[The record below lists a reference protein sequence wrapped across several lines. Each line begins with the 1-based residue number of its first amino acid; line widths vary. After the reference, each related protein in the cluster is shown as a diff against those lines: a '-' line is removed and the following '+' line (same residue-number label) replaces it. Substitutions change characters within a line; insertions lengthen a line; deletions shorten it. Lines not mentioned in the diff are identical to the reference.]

1 MIRFMRRVLLTFLI
15 LLFLP
20 QNADATTVEALSD
33 RQIIERA
40 DFIAFGT
47 VVSSQVVTKKSWATT
62 RYVFQVY
69 QPFVGAKM
77 AQMVHI
83 DLPGGKLND
92 QIQMTVPGTPQL
104 KKGRSYLILAQKAG
118 DRYLPIGLTL
128 GVLTARR
135 TGPKTYMLSRSI
147 EGVHLQPAGDTGSGV
162 TLDLAETS
170 LAQWRQRI
178 KDALKKPRAPLP
190 DLAPPGVK
198 R

>member
-1 MIRFMRRVLLTFLI
+1 MQRVLLTFLI

-47 VVSSQVVTKKSWATT
+47 VVSRQVVTEKSWATT

-69 QPFVGAKM
+69 QPFVGAKLG
-77 AQMVHI
+77 QMVHI
-83 DLPGGKLND
+83 DLPGGKLNA

-104 KKGRSYLILAQKAG
+104 KKGRSYLILAQKSG

-135 TGPKTYMLSRSI
+135 TGPNAYMLSRSI
-147 EGVHLQPAGDTGSGV
+147 DGVHLQPAGDIGSGV

-190 DLAPPGVK
+190 DLARPGIK

>member
-1 MIRFMRRVLLTFLI
+1 
-15 LLFLP
+15 
-20 QNADATTVEALSD
+20 
-33 RQIIERA
+33 
-40 DFIAFGT
+40 
-47 VVSSQVVTKKSWATT
+47 
-62 RYVFQVY
+62 
-69 QPFVGAKM
+69 M
-77 AQMVHI
+77 AEMVHI

-92 QIQMTVPGTPQL
+92 QLQMTVPGTPKLQ
-104 KKGRSYLILAQKAG
+104 KGKSYLILAQKDD

-147 EGVHLQPAGDTGSGV
+147 DGVHLQPAGDIGSGV

-178 KDALKKPRAPLP
+178 QEALEKPRAPLP
-190 DLAPPGVK
+190 NLAPPGVK